1 MQTAKILGTT
11 RTSTKHRSLDGRRLV
26 IVQPTLAD
34 GSADGPPLIAID
46 TLGSQ
51 RGDLVM
57 ITSDSLRVREL
68 VGDPNTPAL
77 ERAGQSRSSCSY
89 PQAIT
94 SR

>member
-11 RTSTKHRSLDGRRLV
+11 RASTKHRSLDGRRLA
-26 IVQPTLAD
+26 IVQPTLAN

-51 RGDLVM
+51 PGDLVM

-68 VGDPNTPAL
+68 VGDPNTPARWSVL
-77 ERAGQSRSSCSY
+77 GNLDLPVHSPKR
-89 PQAIT
+89 
-94 SR
+94 